1 MTQLA
6 VLALGGNSLI
16 RDASHLTVPD
26 QYATCVETCQ
36 HIVGLLKH
44 DYSFVITHGN
54 GPQVGFILRR
64 SELSR
69 RELHAVPLDS
79 CVADTQ
85 GAIGYNL
92 QMALQ
97 NAMSEAGMRRDVVS
111 LVTQVVVD
119 ADDPAFQNPTKPIGS
134 FMTEAEAQARRAE
147 GWNVV
152 EDAGRG
158 YRRVVPSPR
167 PREIIEF
174 DAIKALLDQGTIV
187 VAVGGGGIPVLRD
200 KRGQLKGVEA
210 VIDKDLASSLLAR
223 QLNADLF
230 IISTT
235 IDQVSLNYGKPDER
249 PIDRMTLAEAEQY
262 IREGHF
268 APGSMLPKI
277 RAIVEFVRAS
287 GHRAVITNP
296 EHLAAALAGH
306 AGTLL
311 VVD

>member
-262 IREGHF
+262 IKEGHF

>member
-44 DYSFVITHGN
+44 DYRFVITHGN

-69 RELHAVPLDS
+69 HELHTVPLDS

-97 NAMSEAGMRRDVVS
+97 NAMSEAGIRRDVVS

-134 FMTEAEAQARRAE
+134 FMTEAEAQARHAE

-167 PREIIEF
+167 PCEIIEF

-200 KRGQLKGVEA
+200 GRGQLKGVEA

-223 QLNADLF
+223 QLDADLF

-235 IDQVSLNYGKPDER
+235 IDQVRLNYGKPGEK

-262 IREGHF
+262 IKEGHF

-277 RAIVEFVRAS
+277 RSIVEFVRAT
-287 GHRAVITNP
+287 GHRAIITNP
-296 EHLAAALAGH
+296 EHLAAALAGS

-311 VVD
+311 VAD